1 MTAVPY
7 FNGPGSER
15 EDQAEEIDRHC
26 SIPEPSKAASPRHK
40 SNQPPPPHN
49 PEPNLVKYRFEGHRR
64 SGCVLS
70 SPSEM
75 LSVGSKQLRKLSMFR
90 RNPDRVADARKRTV
104 QPLLF
109 PCASFQVPRL
119 LGYRPSAWRHLEHSN
134 RVTRHLLL
142 HRRRVALAPR
152 DSVGLSFDRYF
163 FHWHASLDS
172 YSN

>member
-7 FNGPGSER
+7 FNGPGPER

-40 SNQPPPPHN
+40 SNQLPPPHN
-49 PEPNLVKYRFEGHRR
+49 PEPDLVKYRFDGHRR

-75 LSVGSKQLRKLSMFR
+75 LSVGSKQLSKLSMFR

-104 QPLLF
+104 QPAFF
-109 PCASFQVPRL
+109 PCASFQVPRP
-119 LGYRPSAWRHLEHSN
+119 GVRKAK
-134 RVTRHLLL
+134 
-142 HRRRVALAPR
+142 
-152 DSVGLSFDRYF
+152 VGVKPWL
-163 FHWHASLDS
+163 
-172 YSN
+172 